1 MKKKKKNLKEDGIGI
16 YIHWPFCQSLCPYCD
31 FNSYV
36 SEKIDMDSWS
46 TAYKKALRIS
56 AIQVDNNLVHS
67 IYFGG
72 GTPSLMSSR
81 LVYEVINEISKE
93 FRLSSDAEISLEA
106 NPTSVEYGKFKSYSA
121 SGVNRCS
128 LGIQA
133 LNDPDLK
140 SLGRLHSVND
150 ALRAFDSARQCF
162 KTSSFDLIYGRQNQT
177 IGEWENELKRA
188 MSLDPQH
195 LSLYQLT
202 IEPGTPFFKLQQKN
216 RLRGLPNDSK
226 SCAFYTKTKEICKNN
241 ELVHYEISNF
251 STKGHESV
259 HNLNYWKYGDFIGIG
274 PGASGRISING
285 KKHETEGHK
294 NPMKWLGGVLKNGG
308 EIYSVS
314 MPLSF
319 IDQAKEYAVMSFRLK
334 EGLNI
339 ERFNSFSEL
348 KLSLTKV
355 EELREMGLI
364 NKSHNSLYTTEKGEL
379 LLNSILSHLL
389 N

>member
-1 MKKKKKNLKEDGIGI
+1 
-16 YIHWPFCQSLCPYCD
+16 
-31 FNSYV
+31 
-36 SEKIDMDSWS
+36 MDIWS

-56 AIQVDNNLVHS
+56 SIQVDNNLVHS

-93 FRLSSDAEISLEA
+93 FRVSSDAEISLEA

-251 STKGHESV
+251 ATKGHESV

-285 KKHETEGHK
+285 NKYETEGHK
-294 NPMKWLGGVLKNGG
+294 NPTKWLDGVLKNVG

-334 EGLNI
+334 EGLDI

-348 KLSLTKV
+348 KLSLNKI

-364 NKSHNSLYTTEKGEL
+364 NKSHNNLYTTEKGEL

>member
-1 MKKKKKNLKEDGIGI
+1 
-16 YIHWPFCQSLCPYCD
+16 
-31 FNSYV
+31 
-36 SEKIDMDSWS
+36 MDSWS

-93 FRLSSDAEISLEA
+93 FKVSSDAEISLEA

-188 MSLDPQH
+188 MSLHPQH

-251 STKGHESV
+251 ATKGHEE
-259 HNLNYWKYGDFIGIG
+259 
-274 PGASGRISING
+274 
-285 KKHETEGHK
+285 ETT
-294 NPMKWLGGVLKNGG
+294 
-308 EIYSVS
+308 S
-314 MPLSF
+314 
-319 IDQAKEYAVMSFRLK
+319 
-334 EGLNI
+334 GLNWI
-339 ERFNSFSEL
+339 AGEVNKLDLGTLNQSESTCVPKSYSGESVTSL
-348 KLSLTKV
+348 FRKLSQSSCLSVDK
-355 EELREMGLI
+355 
-364 NKSHNSLYTTEKGEL
+364 NKAKRSCSTGESDNCEKTNL
-379 LLNSILSHLL
+379 
-389 N
+389 